1 MFQELK
7 THGEMEEVKTEAEY
21 SEVSCDK
28 AENVSKDGKRLDKN
42 EEAICI
48 DYNISLD
55 ESIKRND
62 IASCL

>member
-1 MFQELK
+1 
-7 THGEMEEVKTEAEY
+7 MEEVKTEAEY
-21 SEVSCDK
+21 SEVSCAK
-28 AENVSKDGKRLDKN
+28 AENVFKDGKRFDKN

-55 ESIKRND
+55 ESIKIND

>member
-55 ESIKRND
+55 H
-62 IASCL
+62 